1 MKWNF
6 LKYKIVTRLPG
17 IMKWNFMN
25 YKIIAVL
32 LTTGFSILIFSCHT
46 PEKHP
51 AEQTKLKEI
60 WTCSMHPEIIRDG
73 PGSCPICGMDLV
85 KKEEKSVALT
95 GIELDDLLR
104 PVDQFIVST
113 IPVITIQNQK
123 QELPVDVLGSVTYD
137 TRQINMISA
146 KVSGRIEKL
155 YVRYRYQHIHKG
167 DKIMDIYSPQLAT
180 AQEELLFLVKND
192 PGNESLINAAKQKL
206 LLLGMNEEQLSR
218 LIRSGKSAPS
228 ITIYSNYSGHLHEAG
243 NTMPAANEENI
254 MSAGTM
260 EELPVKEGMYV
271 QQGQN
276 IFQIFNTDNIWVL
289 LNIFPEAASMV
300 KPGDKVLITPE
311 TDTTMKLNG
320 KIDFLEPI
328 YRTDSKTI
336 TARVYLNNSMGMIPI
351 GSQVRAR
358 IFTRKEISNWLPKDA
373 VLSLGLNKIVFL
385 KTRGGFQAHAVETGL
400 IYQDRVQIISG
411 LDATDSVAAN
421 GQFLADSE
429 SFISIKKQ
437 Q

>member
-1 MKWNF
+1 MKLIF
-6 LKYKIVTRLPG
+6 LKYNIVTRMPG
-17 IMKWNFMN
+17 IMKWTFPKYKFFM
-25 YKIIAVL
+25 VL
-32 LTTGFSILIFSCHT
+32 MAASFSIFVSSCHT
-46 PEKHP
+46 RDTHT
-51 AEQTKLKEI
+51 AEQIKLKET

-85 KKEEKSVALT
+85 KKEEKSVAVT

-113 IPVITIQNQK
+113 IPVITIQHQK
-123 QELPVDVLGSVTYD
+123 QELTVDVLGSVTYD

-146 KVSGRIEKL
+146 RVSGRIEKL

-167 DKIMDIYSPQLAT
+167 DKVMDVYSPQLAT
-180 AQEELLFLVKND
+180 AQQELLFLIKND
-192 PGNESLINAAKQKL
+192 PGNESLINSAKQKL
-206 LLLGMNEEQLSR
+206 LLLGMNEEQLTR
-218 LIRSGKSAPS
+218 LIRSGKASPS

-243 NTMPAANEENI
+243 NTMPATNEEKI

-260 EELPVKEGMYV
+260 EELPVKEGMSV
-271 QQGQN
+271 SQGQN

-289 LNIFPEAASMV
+289 LNIFPEAQSMV
-300 KPGDKVLITPE
+300 KPGDPVIITPE
-311 TDTTMKLNG
+311 TDTSMKLGG
-320 KIDFLEPI
+320 KIDFIEPL
-328 YRTDSKTI
+328 YRAESKTI
-336 TARVYLNNSMGMIPI
+336 TARVYLNNSKGMIPI

-358 IFTRKEISNWLPKDA
+358 IFTGMKITDWLPKEA

-385 KTRGGFQAHAVETGL
+385 KKRGGFQAHPVETGFT
-400 IYQDRVQIISG
+400 YQNQVQIISG

-421 GQFLADSE
+421 GQYLADSE

-437 Q
+437 K